1 MVSLRKRRYLVI
13 YPEYFD
19 KLRSRGQ
26 GRRLPLN
33 LADEKPTLKKLVKAC
48 EVLKYEFEIE
58 PKKAYPGNWEMK
70 QGRILIRIKKQK
82 VRPKEEYIKEIAKI
96 LRKLVPKKKKGVK
109 GTPKKSTEKTSSKG
123 PHKPSSK
130 ATSKKTPK
138 KVKK

>member
-26 GRRLPLN
+26 GRRVPLN
-33 LADEKPTLKKLVKAC
+33 LADDKPTLKKLVKAC
-48 EVLKYEFEIE
+48 EVLKYEFVIE
-58 PKKAYPGNWEMK
+58 PEKAYPGNWEMK
-70 QGRILIRIKKQK
+70 QGRVLIRINKQNAQ
-82 VRPKEEYIKEIAKI
+82 PKEEYLKEIAKI
-96 LRKLVPKKKKGVK
+96 LRKLVPKKKKAMK
-109 GTPKKSTEKTSSKG
+109 NTPKKSTTKTSSKG
-123 PHKPSSK
+123 SRKPSSK